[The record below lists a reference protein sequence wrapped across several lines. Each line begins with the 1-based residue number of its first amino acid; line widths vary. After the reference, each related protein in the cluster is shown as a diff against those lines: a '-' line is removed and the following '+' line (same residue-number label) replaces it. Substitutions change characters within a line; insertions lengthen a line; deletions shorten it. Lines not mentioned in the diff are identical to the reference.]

1 MGAFL
6 IGAYF
11 LLSLVQ
17 RTQQIYQLKVE
28 EAQLHREVAGLQQRY
43 AGLVKERDGLLQDTD
58 IEKVA
63 REDLNLVKPG
73 ETAVVVIP
81 SQDAVTRAALMPQTP
96 SAAEPHTDP
105 ALPPWA
111 RLWLWF
117 SGQ

>member
-28 EAQLHREVAGLQQRY
+28 EAQLQREVATLQQRY
-43 AGLVKERDGLLQDTD
+43 TVMVKERDGLLQDTD

-81 SQDAVTRAALMPQTP
+81 SQEAVARAALMPQTP
-96 SAAEPHTDP
+96 SAIESPDAP